1 MNGAEGFFTA
11 GRTVA
16 AALVILGCL
25 AGCGSDDDESSDR
38 PTARGIS
45 KALAEI
51 RASLVED
58 VKYDLFLA
66 LDRGAE
72 ETERA
77 TCTLSFRLREQPEDL
92 IVDYGAGTVQ
102 TLSVNGEKIADPK
115 LIENHIVVPGGLLK
129 KGLNEI
135 KTSFRSPVGKG
146 GTALTRFED
155 ETDGTEYVYTLLVP
169 ADAHLLFPCFD
180 QPDIKARL
188 TLKLELP
195 AEWKALSNAPIA
207 ESIEKEGRKTV
218 TFAQTAPISTYLMAF
233 TAGDYVRIDDEEAAD
248 GARPMALYVR
258 PAKRDKLVPAD
269 LFRLSGEALR
279 WLEEYFGVDYPFE
292 QFAFALVPGFPYG
305 GMEHPG
311 AIFYSEQ
318 ASVFDQEPTAS
329 QLLRRAILYYHE
341 VSHQWFGDLVTMA
354 WFDDLWLKE
363 GFATFMSYRIM
374 DALYPEKQ
382 AWMRFHQ
389 RVKPRA
395 YRVDATAGTT
405 PVYQELGNLYDAKS
419 AYGAIVYNKAPA
431 LLQQL
436 EFLIGDEAFRKGT
449 QLCLERFAFGNAR
462 WPEIFECY
470 EDASGRDLEEWLEAW
485 LLTKGMPSVT
495 AEWDVDDDDRIA
507 EFEVV
512 QEPVGGGGM
521 EWPIKC
527 EVALWYP
534 GGTMK
539 RVPVEFDTSS
549 HDLDSLEGKKA
560 PEFVFVNFEDRAYG
574 QFTLD
579 GRSVDTVTAL
589 LPLVKD
595 DFLRTL
601 LLSALWDMVRAA
613 ALAPL
618 DYIDL
623 ALGELGRETDPVT
636 YEILLGRVTYALEYY
651 LGDRQQP
658 EAFERVEK
666 FLLETVTADAT
677 PKLIR
682 LCAFRAI
689 VGAAR
694 TENTLDWLKKIL
706 AEEIELEEI
715 DVASRDRWKIVGRLA
730 RLGADDSLALFEA
743 EKERGGTDARRYAFE
758 QKAGFN
764 DPNVKQA
771 YFDAYFTE
779 TEWPEQWLESS
790 LGAFN
795 SPTQSEIT
803 MPFLLPAL
811 ERLEWV
817 KNHRKIF
824 FMPRW
829 IAAFISG
836 HRSRKALKVVTA
848 FLEETDTL
856 PGDIRLKIL
865 QSVDSLERTVRIRE
879 RFGR

>member
-1 MNGAEGFFTA
+1 MTVTGMALSTVRVLSVLLVVA
-11 GRTVA
+11 GLT
-16 AALVILGCL
+16 
-25 AGCGSDDDESSDR
+25 GCGCDDEEGDR
-38 PTARGIS
+38 FLARGIS
-45 KALAEI
+45 KKLAET
-51 RASLVED
+51 RVALVGD
-58 VKYDLFLA
+58 VKYTLFIG

-72 ETERA
+72 ETMRA
-77 TCTLSFRLREQPEDL
+77 TCTLSFDLKGQPDSL
-92 IVDYGAGTVQ
+92 VVDYGAGKLQ
-102 TLSVNGEKIADPK
+102 SLGVNDKIVPEPE
-115 LIENHIVVPGGLLK
+115 LVENHIVIPGSLLK
-129 KGLNEI
+129 KGRNEI
-135 KTSFRSPVGKG
+135 KTSFCSPVGKG

-155 ETDGTEYVYTLLVP
+155 ETDDTEYVYTLLVP

-188 TLKLELP
+188 KLSLEIP
-195 AEWKALSNAPIA
+195 AEWTALSNAPE
-207 ESIEKEGRKTV
+207 ESAVVTDGRKTV
-218 TFAQTAPISTYLMAF
+218 HFKESATISTYLMAF
-233 TAGDYVRIDDEEAAD
+233 TAGDYVRVNDSAAAD
-248 GARPMALYVR
+248 GERPMVLYVR
-258 PAKRDKLVPAD
+258 PSKQEKLVAAD
-269 LFRLSGEALR
+269 LFALSRDALR

-363 GFATFMSYRIM
+363 GFATFMSYRLM
-374 DALYPEKQ
+374 DDLYPEKQ

-436 EFLIGDEAFRKGT
+436 EFLIGAEAFRKGT
-449 QLCLERFAFGNAR
+449 QICLERFAFSHAR
-462 WPEIFECY
+462 WPEIFKCY
-470 EDASGRDLEEWLEAW
+470 EEASGRDLDEWLDAW

-495 AEWDVDDDDRIA
+495 ADWDVDDDDRIA
-507 EFEVV
+507 RFEVV
-512 QEPVGGGGM
+512 QEPVGDSGID
-521 EWPIKC
+521 WPIKC
-527 EVALWYP
+527 EVVLWYP

-539 RVPVEFDTSS
+539 RVPVEFDSSS
-549 HDLDSLEGKKA
+549 HSVESLVGKKA

-579 GRSVDTVTAL
+579 ARSAPNVTAL

-613 ALAPL
+613 ALAPS

-651 LGDRQQP
+651 LGERQQS
-658 EAFERVEK
+658 EAYPRVEK
-666 FLLETVTADAT
+666 FLLDAIAAEST

-694 TENTLDWLKKIL
+694 TESALGWLKEVL
-706 AEEIELEEI
+706 AEEIILKEI

-730 RLGADDSLALFEA
+730 RLGADGSLALFEA

-771 YFDAYFTE
+771 YFDAYFSE
-779 TEWPEQWLESS
+779 SEWPEQWLESS

-817 KNHRKIF
+817 KSHRKIF

-829 IAAFISG
+829 IAAFVGG
-836 HRSRKALKVVTA
+836 HTSRKALKVVTT
-848 FLEETDTL
+848 FLEETDDL

>member
-1 MNGAEGFFTA
+1 MSVTGLALSTA
-11 GRTVA
+11 RALSVLLAVA
-16 AALVILGCL
+16 GL
-25 AGCGSDDDESSDR
+25 AGCGSDDEESDR
-38 PTARGIS
+38 FLARGVS
-45 KALAEI
+45 KTLAEK
-51 RASLVED
+51 RRWLVGN
-58 VKYDLFLA
+58 VKYTLFIG

-72 ETERA
+72 ETKRA
-77 TCTLSFRLREQPEDL
+77 TCTLSFDLKGQPDSL
-92 IVDYGAGTVQ
+92 VVDYGAGELQ
-102 TLSVNGEKIADPK
+102 SLSVNDKIVPEPD
-115 LIENHIVVPGGLLK
+115 LVENHIVIPGSLLK
-129 KGLNEI
+129 KGRNEI

-155 ETDGTEYVYTLLVP
+155 ETDDTEYVYTLLVP

-188 TLKLELP
+188 ELSVEMP
-195 AEWKALSNAPIA
+195 AEWEALSNAPE
-207 ESIEKEGRKTV
+207 ESTVVTDGRKTV
-218 TFAQTAPISTYLMAF
+218 HFKESAPISTYLMAF
-233 TAGDYVRIDDEEAAD
+233 TAGDYVRVDRTA
-248 GARPMALYVR
+248 GAEGERPMALLVR
-258 PAKRDKLVPAD
+258 PAKKEELVAAD
-269 LFRLSGEALR
+269 LFALSNEALH
-279 WLEEYFGVDYPFE
+279 WLEEYFGVGYPFE

-318 ASVFDQEPTAS
+318 ASVFDQEPTAA
-329 QLLRRAILYYHE
+329 QLLGRALLYYHE

-363 GFATFMSYRIM
+363 GFATFMSYRLL

-436 EFLIGDEAFRKGT
+436 EFLIGAETFCKGT
-449 QLCLERFAFGNAR
+449 QICLERFAFANAR
-462 WPEIFECY
+462 WPEIFKCY
-470 EDASGRDLEEWLEAW
+470 EDASGRDLEEWLDAW

-495 AEWDVDDDDRIA
+495 AEWEADDDDRITR
-507 EFEVV
+507 FEVV
-512 QEPVGGGGM
+512 QEPVGEGGI

-527 EVALWYP
+527 EVVLWYP

-539 RVPVEFDTSS
+539 RVPVEFDSSS
-549 HDLDSLEGKKA
+549 HSVESLVGKKA
-560 PEFVFVNFEDRAYG
+560 PEIVFVNFEDRAYG
-574 QFTLD
+574 QFLLD
-579 GRSVDTVTAL
+579 ARSLENVSAL

-601 LLSALWDMVRAA
+601 LLSALWDMVRAT
-613 ALAPL
+613 ALAPS

-636 YEILLGRVTYALEYY
+636 YEILLGRVTHALDYY
-651 LGDRQQP
+651 LGEGQQS
-658 EAFERVEK
+658 EAYPRVEK
-666 FLLETVTADAT
+666 FLLDAVAAEST
-677 PKLIR
+677 SKLIR

-694 TENTLDWLKKIL
+694 TDHALGWLKKIL
-706 AEEIELEEI
+706 AEEIDLKAIE
-715 DVASRDRWKIVGRLA
+715 VASLDRWKIVGRLA
-730 RLGADDSLALFEA
+730 RLGADGSPALFEA
-743 EKERGGTDARRYAFE
+743 EMERGGTDALRYAFE

-764 DPNVKQA
+764 DPDVKQA
-771 YFDAYFTE
+771 YFDAYFSE
-779 TEWPEQWLESS
+779 SERPEQWLESS

-803 MPFLLPAL
+803 LPFLLPAL
-811 ERLEWV
+811 ERLEWI
-817 KNHRKIF
+817 KSHRKIF

-829 IAAFISG
+829 IAAFVSG
-836 HRSRKALKVVTA
+836 HTSRKALKVVTDY
-848 FLEETDTL
+848 LEETDDL

-879 RFGR
+879 KFAR